1 LKHHDPGVEPVGDKN
16 ASLLVGPGPGRQ
28 ADCAPDIKS
37 LRSQLEFSMN
47 TLEIAAG
54 ILALARYHGSLPA
67 AAFFQNAEN
76 LSETQMTTTT
86 SIGEPWMWAAF
97 SAFVL
102 VMLALDLFIF
112 GGRKAHK
119 VSIREAASWS
129 LVWVSLALLFNAGLW
144 WYLNGAAGPEIA
156 NRKALEFLTG
166 YLIEKSLSVDNVFIF
181 LLIFSSFHIAAEYQR
196 RVLIYGVLGAIVM
209 RAVMI
214 LAGAWIVRE
223 FNWVLYI
230 FGFFLVVTGMRM
242 LVMAEK
248 KPDLEKNPVL
258 KFARQHLRISD
269 GDHGEKFSVMKDGV
283 RHFTPL
289 FLVLILI
296 EVTDL
301 VFAVDS
307 IPAIF
312 AITTDPFIVFT
323 SNIFAIMGLRALYFL
338 LADVADRFHLLK
350 YGLAM
355 VLTFIGAKMLIAPWY
370 HVPVVVSLAIV
381 AVLIGASVVASLIA
395 TRRPT

>member
-1 LKHHDPGVEPVGDKN
+1 
-16 ASLLVGPGPGRQ
+16 
-28 ADCAPDIKS
+28 
-37 LRSQLEFSMN
+37 MN
-47 TLEIAAG
+47 NTI
-54 ILALARYHGSLPA
+54 
-67 AAFFQNAEN
+67 
-76 LSETQMTTTT
+76 
-86 SIGEPWMWAAF
+86 SIGEPWMWAVF
-97 SAFVL
+97 IAFVL
-102 VMLALDLFIF
+102 VMLVLDLFVF

-119 VSIREAASWS
+119 VSVKEAALWS
-129 LVWVSLALLFNAGLW
+129 LAWFSLALIFNAGLW
-144 WYLNGAAGPEIA
+144 WYLNGTAGAEVA
-156 NRKALEFLTG
+156 DQKALEFLTG

-181 LLIFSSFHIAAEYQR
+181 LLIFSSFHVPAEYQR
-196 RVLIYGVLGAIVM
+196 RVLIYGVLGAILM
-209 RAVMI
+209 RAIMI
-214 LAGAWIVRE
+214 LAGAWVVRE
-223 FNWVLYI
+223 FSWVLYL
-230 FGFFLVVTGMRM
+230 FGAFLVITGMRM

-248 KPDLEKNPVL
+248 TPDLEKNPVL
-258 KFARQHLRISD
+258 KFARRHLRISD
-269 GDHGEKFSVMKDGV
+269 DYHGEKFSVVKNGV
-283 RHFTPL
+283 RYFTPL

-355 VLTFIGAKMLIAPWY
+355 VLTFIGAKMLIMPWY
-370 HVPVVVSLAIV
+370 HVPVGASLAIV

-395 TRRPT
+395 TRNKPSL

>member
-1 LKHHDPGVEPVGDKN
+1 
-16 ASLLVGPGPGRQ
+16 
-28 ADCAPDIKS
+28 
-37 LRSQLEFSMN
+37 MN
-47 TLEIAAG
+47 STI
-54 ILALARYHGSLPA
+54 
-67 AAFFQNAEN
+67 
-76 LSETQMTTTT
+76 

-97 SAFVL
+97 IAFVL
-102 VMLALDLFIF
+102 VMLALDLFVF

-119 VSIREAASWS
+119 VSVKEAASWS
-129 LVWVSLALLFNAGLW
+129 LVWLSLALAFNAGLW
-144 WYLNGAAGPEIA
+144 WYLNGTVGPEIA
-156 NRKALEFLTG
+156 GRKALEFLTG
-166 YLIEKSLSVDNVFIF
+166 YLIEKSLSVDNVFVF
-181 LLIFSSFHIAAEYQR
+181 LLIFAAFHVPPEYQR

-214 LAGAWIVRE
+214 LAGAWVVQE
-223 FNWVLYI
+223 FSWVLYL
-230 FGFFLVVTGMRM
+230 FGAFLVVTGMRM

-248 KPDLEKNPVL
+248 TPDLEQNPVL
-258 KFARQHLRISD
+258 KFARRHLRIAE
-269 GDHGEKFSVMKDGV
+269 GDHGEKFMVMKNGV
-283 RHFTPL
+283 RYFTPL

-355 VLTFIGAKMLIAPWY
+355 VLTFIGTKMLILPWY
-370 HVPVVVSLAIV
+370 HVPVGASLAIV
-381 AVLIGASVVASLIA
+381 AVLIGSSVIASLIA
-395 TRRPT
+395 TRKGTS